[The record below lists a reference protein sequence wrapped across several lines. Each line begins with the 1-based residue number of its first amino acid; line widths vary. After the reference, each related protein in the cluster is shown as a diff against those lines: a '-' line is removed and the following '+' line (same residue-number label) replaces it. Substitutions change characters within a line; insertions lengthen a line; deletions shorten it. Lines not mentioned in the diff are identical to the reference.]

1 MSTDD
6 IVKSINEED
15 GAIIKNIKDYSDF
28 TPGNPDLSLD
38 LLEEAPLHTD
48 YVTTNPNQIKSATDN
63 NGEFSGI
70 YNNIYYNQRDF
81 NFEEEAVSIVKAD

>member
-1 MSTDD
+1 MNVEDETEYMYPTFLNIRNPKQVDGKGAYWNNINGMSTDD

-48 YVTTNPNQIKSATDN
+48 YVTTNTNQIK
-63 NGEFSGI
+63 
-70 YNNIYYNQRDF
+70 
-81 NFEEEAVSIVKAD
+81 